1 VRSATSRIAKI
12 TTLAC
17 VLLTGCNERLTRY
30 DGYRGDGTFAGHAAP
45 SAICQDGYTVDLG
58 AIDLSSAN
66 RIERGLEGLP
76 HLESTIGL
84 AIARKSLVAGED
96 APRPST
102 LITVTLRDEKN
113 HIVLSRQ
120 EHLSQWTRQYPI
132 DDPQHAFLYQP
143 GSLIAVPVGPDTSHV
158 QRFPIG
164 EDDSW
169 GTYFTPRR
177 GARYTLDLTV
187 DEPDADSAAVD
198 ARLQIRGVV
207 GCL

>member
-1 VRSATSRIAKI
+1 M
-12 TTLAC
+12 TLSC
-17 VLLTGCNERLTRY
+17 VVLTGCNERLTRY
-30 DGYRGDGTFAGHAAP
+30 DGYRGDGTFTGHAAP
-45 SAICQDGYTVDLG
+45 SAICQDDYTVDLG
-58 AIDLSSAN
+58 ATDLNSASH
-66 RIERGLEGLP
+66 IERRLEGLP
-76 HLESTIGL
+76 HIESTIGL
-84 AIARKSLVAGED
+84 AIARRSSIAGED
-96 APRPST
+96 APRPSA
-102 LITVTLRDEKN
+102 LITVTLRDEKS

-120 EHLSQWTRQYPI
+120 ERLSQWTRQYPI

-177 GARYTLDLTV
+177 GARYTLEFTV